1 MDYCFRFLFII
12 TLMTSSP
19 KQSDSS
25 SMRLAV
31 LLLAAGE
38 GSRLGGLPKALIKK
52 EGQTL
57 LRRFSETIQG
67 LSVHEFL
74 VVTGFHANVIEDEL
88 AKLRTEI
95 NLNYTL
101 VHNAQAHLGQT
112 SSVRLGIESL
122 TSDYDVLLIA
132 LCDQPEIDLEALLVL
147 IHQFECR
154 EAGREILLPMVGEQR
169 GNPVLFS
176 KKVIEKILAIPA
188 MACRP
193 FMDRHPELVQAFI
206 TDHQAYILDV
216 DTEDDIQ
223 KLGLERS

>member
-12 TLMTSSP
+12 TLMTSIP
-19 KQSDSS
+19 QQSKSS
-25 SMRLAV
+25 SLRLAV

-38 GSRLGGLPKALIKK
+38 GCRLGGMPKALIKK

-57 LRRFSETIQG
+57 LRRFGEAIHG
-67 LSVHEFL
+67 LSVGEFL
-74 VVTGFHANVIEDEL
+74 VVTGFHANAIEDEL
-88 AKLRTEI
+88 AKLKTEI
-95 NLNYTL
+95 NLSYTP
-101 VHNAQAHLGQT
+101 VHNAEAHLGQS

-132 LCDQPEIDLEALLVL
+132 LCDQPEIDLEALLFL
-147 IHQFECR
+147 LHQFECR
-154 EAGREILLPMVGEQR
+154 EAGREILLPMVGGQR

-176 KKVIEKILAIPA
+176 KKVIEKILAIPT

-193 FMDRHPELVQAFI
+193 FMDRHPELVQTFI
-206 TDHQAYILDV
+206 TEQPAYILDV
-216 DTEDDIQ
+216 DTEDDIR